1 MAAIRIAKLRKVYQK
16 GVRKKRVESLKGI
29 DLEVEKGA
37 IFGFVGPNGAGKSTT
52 IRILT
57 GLLRPTGGMAW
68 INERPAGTPSS
79 RQGVGYLPE
88 NPSFYGYLSL
98 KDLLSLVAD
107 IRNVPRGEKDAAIKE
122 LMDMVGLQ
130 EAGGR
135 QIKTFSKGM
144 VQRAGIAAAL
154 MGDPD
159 LLIFDEPMSGL
170 DPFGRDL
177 VARLFRD
184 LQAKGKT
191 IFFSTHI
198 LPDIEALCDRVGILV
213 EGRVKYTGS
222 VQDTLFSEEKCVEMT
237 IRLPL
242 GTEIEKVPFRG
253 TPAILW
259 EKDCFYKVEVNEGD
273 LPSDIEEISRSGGSI
288 IKIERKRKSFEE
300 LYKELASELPAQRYG
315 GIQSDR

>member
-1 MAAIRIAKLRKVYQK
+1 MNVIRIEKLGKVYQK

-29 DLEVEKGA
+29 DLEVEKGV

-57 GLLRPTGGMAW
+57 GLLKPTEGMAW
-68 INERPAGTPSS
+68 INEKPAGTPAS

-98 KDLLSLVAD
+98 RDLLSLVAD
-107 IRNVPRGEKDAAIKE
+107 IRNIPPEKKERSIGE
-122 LMDMVGLQ
+122 LTDMVGLR
-130 EAGGR
+130 EAGKR

-154 MGDPD
+154 MGEPE

-170 DPFGRDL
+170 DPFGREL
-177 VARLFRD
+177 VARLFRQ
-184 LQAKGKT
+184 LQARGKT

-213 EGRVKYTGS
+213 EGRLRYVGS
-222 VQDTLFSEEKCVEMT
+222 VQDTLFSEEKIVEMT

-242 GTEIEKVPFRG
+242 GTEIEEVSFRG
-253 TPAILW
+253 SPTILW
-259 EKDCFYKVEVNEGD
+259 EKDCFYKVEVNEED
-273 LPSDIEEISRSGGSI
+273 LPFNIEGISRSRGSI

-300 LYKELASELPAQRYG
+300 LYKELASEPPR
-315 GIQSDR
+315 

>member
-1 MAAIRIAKLRKVYQK
+1 MYQK

-29 DLEVEKGA
+29 DLEVGDGE

-52 IRILT
+52 IKILM
-57 GLLRPTGGMAW
+57 GLLKPTAGSAW
-68 INERPAGTPSS
+68 LYNKPVRDPAS
-79 RQGVGYLPE
+79 RVSVGYLPE

-98 KDLLSLVAD
+98 LDLLSLVAD
-107 IRNVPRGEKDAAIKE
+107 IRGIGKREQKE
-122 LMDMVGLQ
+122 QIPYLVELVGL
-130 EAGGR
+130 EDARKR
-135 QIKTFSKGM
+135 QVKTFSKGM
-144 VQRAGIAAAL
+144 IQRAGIAVAL
-154 MGDPD
+154 VSDPD

-177 VARLFRD
+177 VAKLFRE

-213 EGRVKYTGS
+213 DGQLRYVGS
-222 VQDTLFSEEKCVEMT
+222 VQDMLFSEEKTLEMT

-253 TPAILW
+253 TSRILW
-259 EKDCFYKVEVNEGD
+259 KKENIYRLETNEED
-273 LPSDIEEISRSGGSI
+273 LPYNIEEISCSGGSI
-288 IKIERKRKSFEE
+288 IKIERKRRTFEE
-300 LYKELASELPAQRYG
+300 LYKELASGNPK
-315 GIQSDR
+315 